1 VYEIIY
7 KPCIIIKKNVFKQ
20 VWIFFLLESID
31 IYTDLRTQKRLRAV
45 ILYFLTVKDISYF
58 TFKSKEICDKTL

>member
-1 VYEIIY
+1 MS
-7 KPCIIIKKNVFKQ
+7 KQ

-31 IYTDLRTQKRLRAV
+31 IFTDLRTKKQLRAV
-45 ILYFLTVKDISYF
+45 ILSFLTVKDMSYF